1 MKCALWCALLRCKY
15 HVSFAT
21 PRGGTFNGIH
31 RRNNVDARSQINNIE
46 TREIRHFRESHHAP
60 LPLSRKKKLCRKT
73 AMRVRLSQK
82 SQIRRRFGAFLSSGT
97 FSASTRQNNVYIR
110 VATLS
115 YLAPRL
121 NSYRYLGIALLKAT
135 ATVLPTPYI

>member
-1 MKCALWCALLRCKY
+1 VFDYLENLDTPEIWSVLIIWC
-15 HVSFAT
+15 
-21 PRGGTFNGIH
+21 
-31 RRNNVDARSQINNIE
+31 
-46 TREIRHFRESHHAP
+46 
-60 LPLSRKKKLCRKT
+60 
-73 AMRVRLSQK
+73 
-82 SQIRRRFGAFLSSGT
+82 

-110 VATLS
+110 VVTLS